1 MENQFEI
8 KLQNWLEAVAII
20 CDSFAKEIDVDFYP
34 FQSKVIESPDLLIIG
49 ANPGSNRS
57 YNNRNRSSSE
67 LFNCGENGEN
77 AYIANEKNPE
87 WKINKPILQMFKSP
101 DLRTILE
108 TAVIMNVIYFNTNK
122 VEDLRKYRN
131 GTEIIKKCLEFTND
145 FVYNI
150 LKPKNILLLGEAAP
164 KWMKISYNHKND
176 TILRNE
182 LDQWLI
188 QNKIINEI
196 PHYKIYHPSMNFSF
210 NSGENL
216 RLKKEKFEEIFT
228 KQL

>member
-1 MENQFEI
+1 
-8 KLQNWLEAVAII
+8 
-20 CDSFAKEIDVDFYP
+20 
-34 FQSKVIESPDLLIIG
+34 
-49 ANPGSNRS
+49 
-57 YNNRNRSSSE
+57 
-67 LFNCGENGEN
+67 
-77 AYIANEKNPE
+77 
-87 WKINKPILQMFKSP
+87 
-101 DLRTILE
+101 
-108 TAVIMNVIYFNTNK
+108 MNVVYFNTNK

-216 RLKKEKFEEIFT
+216 RLKKEKFEELFT
-228 KQL
+228 KQI